1 MNMDNTQELNKKIAG
16 LETKLDFL
24 ESELSYLN
32 SVLVQ
37 CGFSHG
43 IQTLKLTV
51 EEILRES
58 PHLLQMEEDSEEIS

>member
-1 MNMDNTQELNKKIAG
+1 MNATKELNRKIAG
-16 LETKLDFL
+16 LETKVDFL

-32 SVLVQ
+32 TLLTQ

-51 EEILRES
+51 EEILNEA
-58 PHLLQMEEDSEEIS
+58 PYLLEEDNEEIS

>member
-1 MNMDNTQELNKKIAG
+1 MYTTKELQRTVAG
-16 LETKLDFL
+16 LESKLDLL

-32 SVLVQ
+32 TLLIK

-51 EEILRES
+51 EEILNEA
-58 PHLLQMEEDSEEIS
+58 PYLLEEDNEEIS